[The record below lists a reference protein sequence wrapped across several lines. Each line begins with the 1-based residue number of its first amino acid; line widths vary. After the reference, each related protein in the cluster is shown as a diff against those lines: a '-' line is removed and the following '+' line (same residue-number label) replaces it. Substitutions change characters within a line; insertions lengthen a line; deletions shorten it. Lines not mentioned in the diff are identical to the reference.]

1 MTASVSLYI
10 HIPFCRK
17 RCSYCSFVS
26 YAGRLGDIA
35 KYMQAVKYEISQRID
50 GRQLKS
56 VYFGGGTP
64 SLVPAR
70 YIKSLMESI
79 RRYFPN
85 SGKTEVSLEANPC
98 TIDNT
103 CLKALL
109 NAGINRL
116 SIGLQSL
123 DDGELSTLGRLHNS
137 QQALEA
143 VKHARSAGFDN
154 INLDL
159 IYGIPGQTVSSW
171 EQTLREAVNLSPE
184 HLSLY
189 GLSLEPGTLMMELIE
204 SGALPQLNP
213 DLSADQY
220 ELAEEILEEEG
231 YRHYEISNWAKPGY
245 ECRHNLVYWNRG
257 EYIGAGTGASSYLGG
272 RRYNNTSSLD
282 KYLEEALAGKTI
294 SIENDEIISP
304 ELASAEAA
312 ILSLRLDEGIDM
324 EKYNRDYCTDI
335 LSVYN
340 KQITELE
347 GYGLIQ
353 NDGVYIKLT
362 PRGRLL
368 GNEVFW
374 RFLPELTGETNLHR
388 VATE

>member
-64 SLVPAR
+64 SLAPVR

-79 RRYFPN
+79 SRYFPK

-103 CLKALL
+103 CLKDLL

-189 GLSLEPGTLMMELIE
+189 GLSLEPG
-204 SGALPQLNP
+204 
-213 DLSADQY
+213 
-220 ELAEEILEEEG
+220 
-231 YRHYEISNWAKPGY
+231 
-245 ECRHNLVYWNRG
+245 
-257 EYIGAGTGASSYLGG
+257 
-272 RRYNNTSSLD
+272 
-282 KYLEEALAGKTI
+282 
-294 SIENDEIISP
+294 
-304 ELASAEAA
+304 
-312 ILSLRLDEGIDM
+312 
-324 EKYNRDYCTDI
+324 
-335 LSVYN
+335 
-340 KQITELE
+340 
-347 GYGLIQ
+347 
-353 NDGVYIKLT
+353 
-362 PRGRLL
+362 
-368 GNEVFW
+368 
-374 RFLPELTGETNLHR
+374 
-388 VATE
+388 